1 MQDMPEVHQAIAKM
15 VLALTSGI
23 YLVGYLTSW
32 GLGRKFSTFGDA
44 VVSGLLAVLPV
55 LIILLP
61 SFDADSKKWAYG
73 TVGLIAGHW
82 MGRKSV

>member
-1 MQDMPEVHQAIAKM
+1 MPEVHQAIAKM
-15 VLALTSGI
+15 VLALTCGI

-32 GLGRKFSTFGDA
+32 GLGRKFSALGDA
-44 VVSGLLAVLPV
+44 VVSVLLAVLPV
-55 LIILLP
+55 FIILSS

-82 MGRKSV
+82 MGRKTV